1 METENNNIEYP
12 FLIANRLQTPDGT
25 ILWSRH
31 VHDYV
36 EYQDENGEIYILDGG
51 TEYVRK
57 SINVVPA
64 TSLCICSNDDFE
76 VIRQY
81 MLRGTF
87 DKDGNRIW
95 IPLCKMNNLHLIGV
109 LDYNENLKI
118 TSKFDQFIKKEIEY
132 RKDHDINI
140 EDGQYDNSVGV
151 KAITKHGI

>member
-1 METENNNIEYP
+1 MENEP
-12 FLIANRLQTPDGT
+12 FLIANRIQTPDGT

-51 TEYVRK
+51 TEYVRR

-64 TSLCICSNDDFE
+64 TPLCVCSNDDFE

-151 KAITKHGI
+151 KAITKYGI